1 MFSTGSLHAAQTVR
15 IDTMKKMTA
24 ALTRAL
30 CMGMTAFL
38 TLPMLACTK
47 EAPDMTQ
54 EATATEAIVTTEE
67 TTAATEPAYGWL
79 ADEEA
84 MRAATENVP
93 LTELMLG
100 AWVTPLPHMMSTQEE
115 ADVRYAEVRENGIN
129 MVYSFG
135 GEVHNPDHRDRM
147 LRAAEKNGVRV
158 MIELDRITDVSGI
171 AANLELVKATM
182 DYPAVIGY
190 NMYDEPNAAL
200 FPALGEQLRQIRTI
214 VGEDMLI
221 MCNLFPNY
229 ANATQLGISGEAD
242 GKTAYQQYIDRFMS
256 EVGSDILS
264 FDFYP
269 FHTDTGKDADKI
281 KAMLTNF
288 SDVAL
293 CAQKYGVPYWGFV
306 QNSSWSGTR
315 VPNEGELRFL
325 THFHLA
331 FGLQSYSYFLY
342 CQPYNVSTGEG
353 MFKGMLTYDG
363 ERTEIYDRVKAIN
376 RELDGLRGRYLDYTL
391 KGFLTA
397 NLSKGYTAAIADE
410 LKLESF
416 GPLVNIESK
425 YNLLVA
431 CFENDAGEQ
440 AYYILNFVYGLDGSV
455 TLDLGEGAAFTLWGK
470 DGIEAMGEQKQI
482 TFDLL
487 PGEGKFMEMK
497 TYTK

>member
-1 MFSTGSLHAAQTVR
+1 
-15 IDTMKKMTA
+15 MKRMTS
-24 ALTRAL
+24 ALIRAL
-30 CMGMTAFL
+30 CMGMSAFL

-54 EATATEAIVTTEE
+54 ETTATEAIVTTAE
-67 TTAATEPAYGWL
+67 TTVATEPVYGWL

-84 MRAATENVP
+84 MRAATEDVP

-100 AWVTPLPHMMSTQEE
+100 AWVTPLPHMMATQEE
-115 ADVRYAEVRENGIN
+115 ADARYAEVRENGIN

-158 MIELDRITDVSGI
+158 MIELDRITDVGGI

-182 DYPAVIGY
+182 DHPAVIGY

-200 FPALGEQLRQIRTI
+200 FPALGEQLRQIRAI

-229 ANATQLGISGEAD
+229 ASATQLGFSGERD
-242 GKTAYQQYIDRFMS
+242 GMTPYQQYVDRFMS
-256 EVGSDILS
+256 EVGSDVLS

-269 FHTDTGKDADKI
+269 FATDSGKDSDKL

-288 SDVAL
+288 SDAVL
-293 CAQKYGVPYWGFV
+293 CAKKYGVPVWGFA
-306 QNSSWSGTR
+306 QNSSWSGMR
-315 VPNEGELRFL
+315 VPNDGELRFIS
-325 THFHLA
+325 HFHTV
-331 FGLQSYSYFLY
+331 FGLESYSYFLY
-342 CQPYNVSTGEG
+342 CQPYDIDAGEG
-353 MFKGMLTYDG
+353 MFKGMIDYDG
-363 ERTEIYDRVKAIN
+363 NRTEVYDRVKMIN
-376 RELDGLRGRYLDYTL
+376 EELDGLRGRYLDYTL

-410 LKLESF
+410 LKLDTF
-416 GPLVNIESK
+416 GPLCGIESK
-425 YNLLVA
+425 YNLLIA
-431 CFENDAGEQ
+431 CFENEAGEQ
-440 AYYILNFVYGLDGSV
+440 AYYLLNFAYGLDGSA
-455 TLDLGEGAAFTLWGK
+455 TLDFGEGAEFTLWGSN
-470 DGIEAMGEQKQI
+470 GIEQMGDQKQI
-482 TFDLL
+482 TVELL
-487 PGEGKFMEMK
+487 PGEGKFIEMK